1 MWLRHIMATSEV
13 TLWTEPTVLV
23 GPVVQA
29 KLLGTV
35 FNRLGWLFH
44 HRWGFKRQTL
54 AFNLQ
59 IFEIHVCGCECV
71 YCNVYICYGIHPD
84 VHCLCG
90 NCFGLIEDLAQRTW
104 GQSISRIGSPSL
116 QTMRQSHGVSQSFTP
131 IHFPRS
137 HFSFS
142 KRSLQHGWALIRK
155 VIPSH
160 SVFSVVWICIVV
172 VGSWLRMK

>member
-23 GPVVQA
+23 GPVVRA

-90 NCFGLIEDLAQRTW
+90 NCFRLIEDLAQRTW

-116 QTMRQSHGVSQSFTP
+116 QTWDSHMESVSHSHLFISPEATSR
-131 IHFPRS
+131 FRNV
-137 HFSFS
+137 HFSMVGRLS
-142 KRSLQHGWALIRK
+142 GKSSQ
-155 VIPSH
+155 VI
-160 SVFSVVWICIVV
+160 VCFQ
-172 VGSWLRMK
+172 

>member
-1 MWLRHIMATSEV
+1 MATSEV

-116 QTMRQSHGVSQSFTP
+116 QTWDSQTWSQSVIHTYSFPQKPLLVFEMFTSTWLGAYP
-131 IHFPRS
+131 ES
-137 HFSFS
+137 HP
-142 KRSLQHGWALIRK
+142 K
-155 VIPSH
+155 
-160 SVFSVVWICIVV
+160 
-172 VGSWLRMK
+172 